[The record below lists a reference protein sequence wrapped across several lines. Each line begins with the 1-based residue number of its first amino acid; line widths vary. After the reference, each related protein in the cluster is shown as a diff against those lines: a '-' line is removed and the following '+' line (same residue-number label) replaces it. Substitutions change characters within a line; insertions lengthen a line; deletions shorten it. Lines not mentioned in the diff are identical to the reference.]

1 MAYEKN
7 LQKMNEWWESG
18 RYKGDEKLTARREA
32 AKSPEERFLAME
44 EFYDECMNEFDP
56 IALWDDGDIPGYNP
70 EFIHP
75 GKPRIAFFPGVGG
88 QKRGCI
94 IAAPG
99 GGYNF
104 KSWGTEGFPIIK
116 RLTDA
121 GYSAVMLDYRVK
133 PYTQHWSLVDMQRA
147 IRMLKL
153 KADELNIK
161 GDKIA
166 VCGGSAGGSLSCLA
180 SVHFDYGDPVAAD
193 PVERQSS
200 RPDAAIV
207 SYGCFSYV
215 SHPKLEAMIK
225 TQEGDITPEGGGTL
239 KNSYTDEIRKNNYFF
254 SPEKHVTPE
263 TPPFF
268 LWQTCDTD
276 DPRQMFTFAK
286 ELADAGVRFEAHIF
300 PFGPHGIALAD
311 GVSSFMGYKNDHV
324 AHWMDLA
331 LEWLE
336 INEF

>member
-7 LQKMNEWWESG
+7 REKMLEWWESE
-18 RYKGDEKLTARREA
+18 RYKTSDRLVALRDA
-32 AKSPEERFLAME
+32 AQTPEERFFATE
-44 EFYDECMNEFDP
+44 EFYGDCMAEFDP
-56 IALWDDGDIPGYNP
+56 IALWEDGNVPGFNP
-70 EFIHP
+70 EYPPHR
-75 GKPRIAFFPGVGG
+75 KPQIAFFPGEGG

-94 IAAPG
+94 IVAPG

-104 KSWGTEGFPIIK
+104 KSWSSEGFPVIK

-133 PYTQHWSLVDMQRA
+133 PYTQHWSLIDMQRA
-147 IRMLKL
+147 IRLLKF

-161 GDKIA
+161 ADKIA
-166 VCGGSAGGSLSCLA
+166 VCGGSAGGNLSCLA
-180 SVHFDYGDPVAAD
+180 SVHFDAGDENAAD
-193 PVERQSS
+193 PVERMIS

-225 TQEGDITPEGGGTL
+225 TQDGDITPEGGSTL
-239 KNSYTDEIRKNNYFF
+239 QNSYTDPILKNNYFF

-300 PFGPHGIALAD
+300 PFGPHGVALAD
-311 GVSSFMGYKNDHV
+311 GISSYLGYKNDHV
-324 AHWMDLA
+324 ARWMDMA
-331 LEWLE
+331 IEWLE